1 MPAKKAKKNDIYVFG
16 HKNPDTDSIC
26 SAIAYAHLKNQTGTK
41 SAKPYRLGDISQ
53 ETEFVLNYFDVPIP
67 PLLQDIRVK
76 VGDLNLY
83 EPETL
88 TEDQP
93 VKMAWDMLVK
103 SDGSRIIPIVA
114 SSNAENSGNSG
125 NSGNPENS
133 NKTSKQVKG
142 IIAMGDVTE
151 IFMEVSDED
160 IVKRHEILYRN
171 LIKILNGVQMGGE
184 YKYEKLGGSLYI
196 GTNFPDDVV
205 INDNDVV
212 ITGKIDNA
220 WRLAYEYNF
229 GCIILTNG
237 IQPKGLEGAKCAI
250 VCVEYSMFKAVSLV
264 SQAISLGSLVN
275 TGDITTFSVDNYVD
289 DISEIMRT
297 SKHRN
302 FPVIDENGQ
311 IYGIISRR
319 HLISFAGKKVILVD
333 HNERSQSVDG
343 LAQAEITEI
352 IDHHRIAD
360 IQTDSPLYIRSE
372 PVGCTATIINRI
384 YQESGVVIPQN
395 IAGLMLSAILSD
407 TLMFSSPTC
416 TLTDKLAAEQLAAIA
431 QVDIK
436 TYGSEMFQAGTSLDK
451 YSNEQILSLDRKRFT
466 FGKITVYISQINTL
480 DFASI
485 ATRLDDI
492 MQQMQLF
499 YESND
504 CELVILLITDI
515 IASGSEIIAIGT
527 QKDLLKTAFGLPVD
541 ENHIFLPGVVSR
553 KKQIVPILTQ
563 LSTAGAV

>member
-1 MPAKKAKKNDIYVFG
+1 MLSQNDDIYVFG

-26 SAIAYAHLKNQTGTK
+26 SAIAYANLKGKT
-41 SAKPYRLGDISQ
+41 AKAYRLGDISK
-53 ETEFVLNYFDVPIP
+53 ETEFVLNYFDVPVP

-76 VGDLNLY
+76 VGDLQLY

-88 TEDQP
+88 TENQP
-93 VKMAWDMLVK
+93 VKMAWDMLVN
-103 SDGSRIIPIVA
+103 SDGSRIIPIM
-114 SSNAENSGNSG
+114 SSDSLD
-125 NSGNPENS
+125 
-133 NKTSKQVKG
+133 SKKVKG
-142 IIAMGDVTE
+142 IVAMGDVTE

-171 LIKILNGVQMGGE
+171 LITILNGVEIGGK
-184 YKYEKLGGSLYI
+184 YKYEKLNGSLYI
-196 GTNFPDDVV
+196 GTNFPDDIV

-237 IQPKGLEGAKCAI
+237 IKPKGLEGAKCAI

-302 FPVIDENGQ
+302 FPVVDEVGQ

-343 LAQAEITEI
+343 LSQAEITEI

-372 PVGCTATIINRI
+372 PVGCTSTIINKI
-384 YQESGVVIPQN
+384 YQESGVTIPQN

-416 TLTDKLAAEQLAAIA
+416 TATDKLAAEQLAAIA
-431 QVDIK
+431 KVDIK
-436 TYGSEMFQAGTSLDK
+436 TYGSEMFSAGTSLEK
-451 YSNEQILSLDRKRFT
+451 YSNEQLLALDRKRFV
-466 FGKITVYISQINTL
+466 FGKTVAYISQINTL
-480 DFASI
+480 DFANISAKI
-485 ATRLDDI
+485 EDI
-492 MQQMQLF
+492 LNEMDNF
-499 YESND
+499 YNAND
-504 CELVILLITDI
+504 CPLVILLITDI
-515 IASGSEIIAIGT
+515 IAGGSEILAIG
-527 QKDLLKTAFGLPVD
+527 KEKRLVEKAFNLPMDKT
-541 ENHIFLPGVVSR
+541 HIFLPGVVSR

-563 LSTAGAV
+563 LSTIG